1 MYGVLEAI
9 SIQGGKGEYWI
20 GGQKSDVSVSFV
32 WDSDS
37 SIVDGDNWAHGFP
50 MSGRRFFSLL
60 VLVYEVTMCMYRTS
74 GSSSTCIQQSA
85 PEGFFRDQDCR
96 QLNFFVCEI
105 LAGNGFSEPP
115 EGTHIIFLKG
125 N

>member
-1 MYGVLEAI
+1 
-9 SIQGGKGEYWI
+9 
-20 GGQKSDVSVSFV
+20 
-32 WDSDS
+32 
-37 SIVDGDNWAHGFP
+37 
-50 MSGRRFFSLL
+50 
-60 VLVYEVTMCMYRTS
+60 MCLTS

-115 EGTHIIFLKG
+115 EGTHIIFLSFIFSKIDFPPL
-125 N
+125 NHVPPLVQFYLQINAQPTREWKVDFI